1 MRESNPR
8 LLGEKQLCYL
18 CAMQHKIIME
28 MNSRMSH
35 EDKKGDGRPVAVDGN
50 ADGCD
55 DPTGLASHTTHCVLQ
70 RCGGSGVVGVGA
82 VS

>member
-1 MRESNPR
+1 
-8 LLGEKQLCYL
+8 
-18 CAMQHKIIME
+18 
-28 MNSRMSH
+28 MSH

-55 DPTGLASHTTHCVLQ
+55 DPTGLASHTTHRVLQ
-70 RCGGSGVVGVGA
+70 RCGGSGVVGVGT